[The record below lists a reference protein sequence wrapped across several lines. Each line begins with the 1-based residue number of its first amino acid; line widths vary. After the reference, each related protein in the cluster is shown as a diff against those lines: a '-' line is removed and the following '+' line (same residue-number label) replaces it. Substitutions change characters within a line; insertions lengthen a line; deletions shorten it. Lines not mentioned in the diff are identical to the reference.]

1 MKKFGCLFL
10 IIGPCALLVGLTTND
25 AVGWTIAGIA
35 MIVLGIY
42 GVIATFLSQ

>member
-35 MIVLGIY
+35 LIALGIY
-42 GVIATFLSQ
+42 GVIANFLSK